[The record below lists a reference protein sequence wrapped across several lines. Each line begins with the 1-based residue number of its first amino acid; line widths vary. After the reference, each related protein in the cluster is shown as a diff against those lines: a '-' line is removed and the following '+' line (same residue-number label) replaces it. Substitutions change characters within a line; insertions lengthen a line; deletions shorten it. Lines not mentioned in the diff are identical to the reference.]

1 MPTRIVTGNGALR
14 RRRPRAATSAD
25 IVERI
30 TRAITEHRLPP
41 GTKLTEERL
50 GEAFRVSRTKVRQAL
65 FHLAKDKLVDLQ
77 TGRGAYVAQ
86 PTVREAHEIFDARRL
101 IERGIVARLAGA
113 LVPAQLARLRKHLDE
128 EARALASGDVRASTR
143 LSGQFHV
150 LIAEM
155 TGNGALAEVLRELVS
170 RTSLIIVL
178 YESSLP
184 ASCSMDEHR
193 MLLKRIEGGDAKT
206 AAQAMAEHLD
216 NIERSLNLRDRQPA
230 VVNLKRA
237 LS

>member
-50 GEAFRVSRTKVRQAL
+50 GEVFRVSRTKVRQAL

-86 PTVREAHEIFDARRL
+86 PTVRESHEIFDARRL

-155 TGNGALAEVLRELVS
+155 TGSQRGLGWNLVYFAQYYNSDPPNLWAAILLSGLLGLLAYGAILLAER
-170 RTSLIIVL
+170 
-178 YESSLP
+178 
-184 ASCSMDEHR
+184 
-193 MLLKRIEGGDAKT
+193 
-206 AAQAMAEHLD
+206 
-216 NIERSLNLRDRQPA
+216 
-230 VVNLKRA
+230 RA
-237 LS
+237 LRWQTRTD